1 MLTLGA
7 MSDSRESDEARPDE
21 AVIDGHASDDAE
33 TEFHPFDE
41 IHDDF
46 KPSPAV
52 RVMAAD
58 GLPVTIDSTEKS
70 DIPPLSPSSLV
81 CMADTRAFVVR
92 NNWGEVVF
100 HFPPELVERAPDG
113 RWRIPGA
120 RLVDGFRAAITELR
134 SRMQWGETEP
144 DAEDVWAVIN
154 DRGLFD
160 RRHQEFLLVEPIRP
174 ACKHYVRQK
183 LAFELNAQHNQFA
196 RLCSARRTTEGTF
209 MTVKDTGVWACDMRS
224 PYDAESSK
232 ELDDFDALKV
242 SQGKSREHL
251 PMFGWRPETR
261 GERSGVGGIF
271 SKGS

>member
-1 MLTLGA
+1 

-21 AVIDGHASDDAE
+21 AVIDGHEPSEDAE

-41 IHDDF
+41 IHEDF

-52 RVMAAD
+52 RVIGSD

-70 DIPPLSPSSLV
+70 DIPPLSPASLV

-92 NNWGEVVF
+92 DRWGAVGFEF
-100 HFPPELVERAPDG
+100 SPELVERAPDG
-113 RWRIPGA
+113 RWRIPVS
-120 RLVDGFRAAITELR
+120 RLIDGFRGAIAELR
-134 SRMQWGETEP
+134 QRMHWDEKES
-144 DAEDVWAVIN
+144 DAEDVWSVLY
-154 DRGLFD
+154 DRCGYD
-160 RRHQEFLLVEPIRP
+160 RCFTECRIGDFLLVEPIRP
-174 ACKHYVRQK
+174 ACRHYVRQK

-209 MTVKDTGVWACDMRS
+209 MTVKDTGVWACDMRD

-242 SQGKSREHL
+242 AQGKNREHL
-251 PMFGWRPETR
+251 PMFGWRADTR
-261 GERSGVGGIF
+261 GESTEVGGIF

>member
-1 MLTLGA
+1 

-21 AVIDGHASDDAE
+21 AVIDGHEASDDAE

-52 RVMAAD
+52 RVIGSD

-81 CMADTRAFVVR
+81 CMADTSAFVVR
-92 NNWGEVVF
+92 DRWGFVKMMVE
-100 HFPPELVERAPDG
+100 PERVS
-113 RWRIPGA
+113 
-120 RLVDGFRAAITELR
+120 RLPNGLWVTSRAALREKFARELEAYR
-134 SRMQWGETEP
+134 ESLAVKIEDDDVALDHFLSFVYGVWGFENDWLPLEP
-144 DAEDVWAVIN
+144 
-154 DRGLFD
+154 L
-160 RRHQEFLLVEPIRP
+160 RP

-183 LAFELNAQHNQFA
+183 LAFELNAQHQQFA

-209 MTVKDTGVWACDMRS
+209 MTVKDTGVWACDMRD

-232 ELDDFDALKV
+232 QLDDFDALKV

-251 PMFGWRPETR
+251 PMFGWRPKGD
-261 GERSGVGGIF
+261 GESSDNLGIF